1 MWSLIPA
8 DLFQLKGGGGERF
21 VHFVDRLIRAEA
33 ACAGLA
39 QAEIETQLR
48 VNIKDGGVDTEV
60 RQAIPCSKTG
70 WFEVP
75 TCWQFKAMDAKDIE
89 KNDLQSEI
97 KKPYAK
103 KLIQMGYGY
112 RLCLLGDLAP
122 SELQEWESQ
131 LNSEATAI
139 NPQTPAPRV
148 IHGGHLL
155 DWAECFPGIIANLR
169 NWPQGV
175 FHWDAWAAN
184 CRAVTRHYVPN
195 SDWEDFRRQILE
207 HLKFNQPCVG
217 GNPCLFIGGA
227 AGVGK
232 TRLVFESL
240 AELPQSSSLVV
251 IVEDE
256 QEAIK
261 VGTWLANGDRQ
272 YAILVADECS
282 PQTRFILNKFLQ
294 GHAHRVR
301 VISIDNTGEH
311 LESGASQLLLTPP
324 DALKNAD
331 NILEANFNL
340 VPEARRRRYAQLSR
354 GFIRLAADM
363 CQHDA
368 EVSVGQMGGLL
379 EGVERYARHRL
390 GKNLPF
396 LSGIALFHK
405 LGFRDDVAGELDL
418 LCQLTG
424 YSRQQFI
431 DGVRATRESPG
442 FVVQAGRY
450 WYITPEIVAQ
460 VLFNEA
466 WQRFVA
472 PDLESFFKKLPDEM
486 KQQLVDRVAT
496 HARKEVRD
504 QVGSFFCGWFA
515 RLTARDLA
523 EPPMTSTAA
532 AIVEALPGE
541 FLPQLRAIIEAA
553 RPGELQEIP
562 PYASGAPWGPRR
574 TLVWLLQRLVSF
586 PEFFEDCEACLFQ
599 LAVEESEP
607 QVGNNATEIWSN
619 LFSVY
624 CSGTAKPF
632 QERLPCLERSLGS
645 PIDREAR
652 LGFAG
657 LAKSLQE
664 GKGHILGEPVVAGRL
679 RPEDWQPATVGEERA
694 CYRSALALC
703 GPFLLDDLN
712 ENRRLAVRVLAD
724 SFYFLLERGLLD
736 DLRRMLTPQGFS
748 EEEARRLVQ
757 IFDDFL
763 EHEET
768 KVNGQ
773 LEERAAA
780 YLKNVREWSNLFRP
794 SDFSGRLREICARS
808 PWDRRLPRTLAK
820 TETRQMTW
828 RFSSCN
834 NLHASLPS
842 WTGWPVRKPCLPS
855 AWDSPL
861 DEPTNP
867 AIAAESF
874 SRMPLLARLPPL
886 LRGYLGGLGYV
897 QRRPA
902 PDFLDLMTKLES
914 AYPDFV
920 VDILRV
926 AGDDFQAFGRIVRLL
941 EAKLVAPRYLVILAS
956 GLGRRPLKADEVTQ
970 LLSYFTQAAMAGDAD
985 SARAG
990 IQFLATFLLF
1000 ESRQAAPTCLA
1011 VDETRT
1017 LAWQFGES
1025 AWPFLSAQ
1033 QGREWGEILQK
1044 LAAFDP
1050 DRAAHLL
1057 GQTLLAEDLLLA
1069 KEAEGELTTLAK
1081 TNPRSVMAGLG
1092 TALLDL
1098 ERGWR
1103 LRVHECRELVDQLPP
1118 DVVIAWVHHHGL
1130 EAARAIARHLRP
1142 PYLAEA
1148 GVPIVP
1154 EVLNTILREYDDDQ
1168 VFANFLAGS
1177 HSGEVWWGN
1186 GAERFRQAAE
1196 TAKKFL
1202 TDKNPRI
1209 REWAQNE
1216 ITHRLWLAKR
1226 EDQEHEE
1233 RLLPL

>member
-1 MWSLIPA
+1 MP
-8 DLFQLKGGGGERF
+8 
-21 VHFVDRLIRAEA
+21 VT
-33 ACAGLA
+33 GL
-39 QAEIETQLR
+39 
-48 VNIKDGGVDTEV
+48 V
-60 RQAIPCSKTG
+60 KT
-70 WFEVP
+70 
-75 TCWQFKAMDAKDIE
+75 
-89 KNDLQSEI
+89 
-97 KKPYAK
+97 
-103 KLIQMGYGY
+103 
-112 RLCLLGDLAP
+112 
-122 SELQEWESQ
+122 
-131 LNSEATAI
+131 
-139 NPQTPAPRV
+139 
-148 IHGGHLL
+148 
-155 DWAECFPGIIANLR
+155 
-169 NWPQGV
+169 
-175 FHWDAWAAN
+175 
-184 CRAVTRHYVPN
+184 
-195 SDWEDFRRQILE
+195 
-207 HLKFNQPCVG
+207 
-217 GNPCLFIGGA
+217 
-227 AGVGK
+227 
-232 TRLVFESL
+232 
-240 AELPQSSSLVV
+240 
-251 IVEDE
+251 
-256 QEAIK
+256 
-261 VGTWLANGDRQ
+261 
-272 YAILVADECS
+272 
-282 PQTRFILNKFLQ
+282 
-294 GHAHRVR
+294 
-301 VISIDNTGEH
+301 
-311 LESGASQLLLTPP
+311 
-324 DALKNAD
+324 
-331 NILEANFNL
+331 
-340 VPEARRRRYAQLSR
+340 
-354 GFIRLAADM
+354 
-363 CQHDA
+363 
-368 EVSVGQMGGLL
+368 
-379 EGVERYARHRL
+379 
-390 GKNLPF
+390 F
-396 LSGIALFHK
+396 LSFPGIALFHK

-486 KQQLVDRVAT
+486 KQQLLDRVAT

-562 PYASGAPWGPRR
+562 PYASGAPWGPHR

-679 RPEDWQPATVGEERA
+679 RPRIGSLLPSVRKEPATVR
-694 CYRSALALC
+694 ALALC

-724 SFYFLLERGLLD
+724 SFYFLLRRGLLD

-808 PWDRRLPRTLAK
+808 PWD
-820 TETRQMTW
+820 Q
-828 RFSSCN
+828 RFSQDLSKN
-834 NLHASLPS
+834 RDETDDLAVLIVQQPTRLTSQLDWLASPEAL
-842 WTGWPVRKPCLPS
+842 S
-855 AWDSPL
+855 AERL
-861 DEPTNP
+861 GFAIGRADESGDCGRIIFAH
-867 AIAAESF
+867 AIARKA
-874 SRMPLLARLPPL
+874 APL

-956 GLGRRPLKADEVTQ
+956 GLGRRPLKADEVTR

-1011 VDETRT
+1011 VDETCA

-1050 DRAAHLL
+1050 DRAAPSV
-1057 GQTLLAEDLLLA
+1057 GP
-1069 KEAEGELTTLAK
+1069 
-1081 TNPRSVMAGLG
+1081 NSPRRGPPFG
-1092 TALLDL
+1092 
-1098 ERGWR
+1098 ERGRRRIDHPGENKSSERDGRPWYGPSR
-1103 LRVHECRELVDQLPP
+1103 PGAWLCLRVHECRELVDQLPP